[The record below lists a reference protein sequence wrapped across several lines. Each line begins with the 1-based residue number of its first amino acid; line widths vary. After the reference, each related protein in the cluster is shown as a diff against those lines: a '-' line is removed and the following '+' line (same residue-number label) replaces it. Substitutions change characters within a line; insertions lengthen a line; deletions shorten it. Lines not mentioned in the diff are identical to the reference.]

1 MGPGPSSCDEERPKY
16 AAAART
22 RSGLAAEF

>member
-16 AAAART
+16 AAART